1 MDSAK
6 SYGSGFV
13 SYLIGPG
20 FIPQIVLTIVFF
32 IGLQIILSIIQSM
45 VDTVKNLS
53 KQVVVLQS
61 DTVTG
66 SYTVAQDPRLPK
78 QIFNSN
84 NELNGTEFSYSMFV
98 FVTPETFDTHTES
111 LGTEC
116 TSNRSEE
123 TTKLRHVFSKGS
135 KALFPL
141 MAPGIFMEGN
151 INTMRIYMNS
161 SLNWNNYVSVPN
173 IPISK
178 WFHLVVMMKG
188 RFMDVYINGNVAARQ
203 QFQTVPKLNV
213 GNVYI
218 MSNRKFQS
226 KAGENSTDDFI
237 VSGSMKGMVSV
248 ATYYSYA
255 LTYSQI
261 DDIYRRGPSK
271 VLVNP
276 SQQQM
281 DFLIPPYLHDDW
293 WVTQY

>member
-6 SYGSGFV
+6 AYAGGFA

-20 FIPQIVLTIVFF
+20 FVPQILLTIVFF
-32 IGLQIILSIIQSM
+32 IGLQIVLSILQTV
-45 VDTVKNLS
+45 VDTLKNVS

-66 SYTVAQDPRLPK
+66 AYTIAQDPLLPK

-84 NELNGTEFSYSMFV
+84 NEVNGTEFSYSMFV
-98 FVTPETFDTHTES
+98 FVMPETFDT
-111 LGTEC
+111 
-116 TSNRSEE
+116 NIE
-123 TTKLRHVFSKGS
+123 TADSDCSVRKSQGNKLRHVFSKGS

-141 MAPGIFMEGN
+141 LSPGIFMESDT
-151 INTMRIYMNS
+151 NTMRVYMNS
-161 SLNWNNYVSVPN
+161 STTWNNYVSVPN
-173 IPISK
+173 IPVSK

-188 RFMDVYINGNVAARQ
+188 KFMDVYINGNVAARQ

-218 MSNRKFQS
+218 MSNRKFPT
-226 KAGENSTDDFI
+226 NSNDNVPVELA
-237 VSGSMKGMVSV
+237 VSGPIKGMVSV

-276 SQQQM
+276 QQM
-281 DFLIPPYLHDDW
+281 NFVIPPYLHDDW